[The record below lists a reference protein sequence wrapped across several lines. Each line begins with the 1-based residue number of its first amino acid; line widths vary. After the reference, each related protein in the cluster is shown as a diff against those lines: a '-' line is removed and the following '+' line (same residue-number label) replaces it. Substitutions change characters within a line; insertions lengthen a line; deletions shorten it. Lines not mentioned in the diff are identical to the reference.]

1 MIGSRKEPA
10 NEAKTSLALPLAALP
25 VDPIATTGLLAFYR
39 SLSIYA
45 QFSRLNRTIALV
57 HPDVLALLYHFSA
70 YGHGA
75 VLELGAFVGGSTIA
89 MSWGLRDAGRNAPLI
104 CVELGGALQHPTHG
118 SEDIVRDLKR
128 NLTNEAHNDCIRLI
142 VGDSRASPT
151 FAEVTSS
158 LGGRKVGLIAIDS
171 DGLVDRDWAVYR
183 GSLSSG
189 AYVVIDD
196 YFSPGNVD
204 KEKVTRAAVDQLQ
217 ENGSLECLGLYG
229 WGTWVGRAR

>member
-1 MIGSRKEPA
+1 
-10 NEAKTSLALPLAALP
+10 
-25 VDPIATTGLLAFYR
+25 
-39 SLSIYA
+39 
-45 QFSRLNRTIALV
+45 
-57 HPDVLALLYHFSA
+57 
-70 YGHGA
+70 
-75 VLELGAFVGGSTIA
+75 
-89 MSWGLRDAGRNAPLI
+89 
-104 CVELGGALQHPTHG
+104 
-118 SEDIVRDLKR
+118 
-128 NLTNEAHNDCIRLI
+128 LTNEAHNDCIRLI

-217 ENGSLECLGLYG
+217 ENGSLDCLGLYG